1 MQICNLGDIIATL
14 LMFQLLICLLL
25 IFLLLICLLIFLA
38 YSDGSDNN
46 DWGHF
51 PLVFWISICAE
62 SWVFTVVEFSLVD
75 LPENL
80 EKPYQKL
87 LSIFQGGENGKRG

>member
-1 MQICNLGDIIATL
+1 MQICNLGGIIATL

-25 IFLLLICLLIFLA
+25 IFLA
-38 YSDGSDNN
+38 YSDRSDNN
-46 DWGHF
+46 NWGHF
-51 PLVFWISICAE
+51 SLVFWISIWAE

-75 LPENL
+75 LPEDL

-87 LSIFQGGENGKRG
+87 LSTFQGGENSKRG

>member
-25 IFLLLICLLIFLA
+25 IFLLLICLHIFLA
-38 YSDGSDNN
+38 YSDRSDNN
-46 DWGHF
+46 NWGHF
-51 PLVFWISICAE
+51 SLVFWISIWAE

-75 LPENL
+75 LPESL

-87 LSIFQGGENGKRG
+87 LSTFQGSENDKRG

>member
-1 MQICNLGDIIATL
+1 
-14 LMFQLLICLLL
+14 
-25 IFLLLICLLIFLA
+25 
-38 YSDGSDNN
+38 
-46 DWGHF
+46 
-51 PLVFWISICAE
+51 VFWISICAE

-87 LSIFQGGENGKRG
+87 LSAFQGGENGKRG